1 MRIADG
7 LDRSHYQNVRSMKV
21 KKTSNKITIE
31 IFTEEDPQL
40 EIWGAMRKNL
50 LLEEVTGKTVNI
62 VESQKVAEPVV

>member
-7 LDRSHYQNVRSMKV
+7 LDRSHYQNVRSMNVIKEA
-21 KKTSNKITIE
+21 KNITIE

-50 LLEEVTGKTVNI
+50 LLEEVTGKTVDI
-62 VESQKVAEPVV
+62 VESEKVAEPVV